1 MKIVLAAVALVLGA
15 GCSKKQEQAP
25 PPANNAPA
33 IPEAELARG
42 RDACKAY
49 VDKACACAATIEAA
63 KVKCEEAK
71 AVPDVLKMGTEM
83 TMSTDSTSKDVKQAA
98 MTVRKTI
105 AECIQQTAQLPTLGC
120 P

>member
-1 MKIVLAAVALVLGA
+1 MRWLCLLALLGA
-15 GCSKKQEQAP
+15 CSKKEEAP
-25 PPANNAPA
+25 PPTNNVSA
-33 IPEAELARG
+33 IPEVELKRG

-49 VDKACACAATIEAA
+49 VEKACACAATIEAA

-71 AVPDVLKMGTEM
+71 AFPDVLKMGTEM

-105 AECIQQTAQLPTLGC
+105 AECIQQTAHLPTLGC